1 MTSYRH
7 GSGGDGNAN
16 ISQTERDE
24 EFRFFV
30 DALKEPV
37 HELAIT
43 LRSLKQSSYPEE
55 RIIPYLKELLDNRAP
70 CKTQIPYR
78 YGEIR
83 WLAAGALRRVYDALD
98 IRETIVL
105 RDVPVSQTGD
115 QIGELVWELGVH
127 DEWLHLTSEEC
138 FERLRE
144 MGRLT
149 THDEVFEWQS
159 TKNHP
164 TV

>member
-1 MTSYRH
+1 MCGRAV
-7 GSGGDGNAN
+7 DRNLN
-16 ISQTERDE
+16 NSQEKLDE
-24 EFRFFV
+24 EFRYFV
-30 DALKEPV
+30 DALEGSV
-37 HELAIT
+37 NELAIT

-115 QIGELVWELGVH
+115 QISELVWELGVH
-127 DEWLHLTSEEC
+127 DEWLHLTSEDC

-144 MGRLT
+144 MGRLPI
-149 THDEVFEWQS
+149 HDEVFEWRS
-159 TKNHP
+159 TKSHP